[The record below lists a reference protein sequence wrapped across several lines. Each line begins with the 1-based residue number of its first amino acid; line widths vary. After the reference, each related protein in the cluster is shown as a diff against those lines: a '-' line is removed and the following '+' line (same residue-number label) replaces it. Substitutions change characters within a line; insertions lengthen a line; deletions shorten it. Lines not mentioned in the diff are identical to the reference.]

1 MMRNGFHGD
10 TLMHGGREFAL
21 IDQPLEAYFELIG
34 SRPDFDA
41 GNGRGYAAH
50 WVIEDGWFYLARLTG
65 RWAGSEPLSLR
76 HVFPFVGSE
85 VFAAWLTGSVRGY
98 RTDRPLPDAV
108 SPAQMRYPDIVLRI
122 ENGRL
127 DSASVVH
134 RAAAPV
140 RPRPTMVPAMMSPAT
155 YARHAA
161 WSQAVV

>member
-1 MMRNGFHGD
+1 MRNGFHGD
-10 TLMHGGREFAL
+10 TLTHGGREFAL

-50 WVIEDGWFYLARLTG
+50 WIIEDGWLYLATLTG
-65 RWAGSEPLSLR
+65 RWARSEPLSLR
-76 HVFPFVGSE
+76 HMFPFVGSK
-85 VFAAWLTGSVRGY
+85 VFAAWLTGSLRGY
-98 RTDRPLPDAV
+98 RTDRPLPTGA
-108 SPAQMRYPDIVLRI
+108 SPVQMRYPDIVLRI

-134 RAAAPV
+134 RAAPPV
-140 RPRPTMVPAMMSPAT
+140 RRRATAAPAMMSPAS